1 MGKQIEVIAARS
13 VWYGSVTKQLNPATG
28 LEQVL
33 DNHKLFME
41 GQHLWID
48 EAHFTDADK
57 YEQKRDDKGRA
68 IGPKVFGSYRR
79 AVPVVVVAEPAPAES
94 KKK

>member
-13 VWYGSVTKQLNPATG
+13 VWYGAVTKQFNPATG

-33 DNHKLFME
+33 DNHKLYME

-68 IGPKVFGSYRR
+68 LGPKVFGSFRR
-79 AVPVVVVAEPAPAES
+79 AVPVVVAEPAPAES